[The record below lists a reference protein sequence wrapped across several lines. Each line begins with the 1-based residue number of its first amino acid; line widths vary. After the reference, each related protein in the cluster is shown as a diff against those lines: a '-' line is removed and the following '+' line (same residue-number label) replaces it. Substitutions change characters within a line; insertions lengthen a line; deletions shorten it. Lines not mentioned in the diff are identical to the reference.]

1 MERNRALILSGLL
14 AFLLILSYYVL
25 AAVVQV
31 IVFAITVAYV
41 LFPVRE
47 RLRNRG
53 FSRRL
58 ASAITTFGTFLLVI
72 VLFVP
77 IAFALFRR
85 SNTLVEKLAELPET
99 IRIEFAGLEYAVDV
113 AAVFEVV
120 EEIAQ
125 DIAVETAISAPAL
138 ALALVLFTFVLY
150 GVLYRPRAARDAIYG
165 AVPAPH
171 HDIIDRLHTRTKR
184 VLFALYV
191 IQAVTAAATF
201 VIALI
206 LFVTLGYTAPVWLAL
221 GAAVLQFI
229 PMLGP
234 SLLVVSLVAADIVI
248 FGEPVRG
255 VLLLVF
261 GLLFISLFPDATI
274 RPKLAKH
281 TGDFSATLYFV
292 GFVGGLLTLGAIGVI
307 VGPLVVALL
316 VETVAILAQ
325 ENDSSEN

>member
-1 MERNRALILSGLL
+1 MEVSRKLVLGGLL
-14 AFLLILSYYVL
+14 GFLLILSYFVL

-41 LFPVRE
+41 LFPIRE
-47 RLRNRG
+47 QLHERG

-58 ASAITTFGTFLLVI
+58 ASGITTFGAFLAVI
-72 VLFVP
+72 VVLVP
-77 IAFALFRR
+77 IAFALFQRR
-85 SNTLVEKLAELPET
+85 GALVEKLEELPET
-99 IRIEFAGLEYAVDV
+99 VRIAFAGMEYEVDLI
-113 AAVFEVV
+113 AVFEGAAA
-120 EEIAQ
+120 IAQ
-125 DIAVETAISAPAL
+125 GIAVETAISAPGL

-150 GVLYRPRAARDAIYG
+150 GVLFRPRAARDAIYG
-165 AVPAPH
+165 AVPVAH
-171 HDIIDRLHTRTKR
+171 HDILDRLNTRTRR

-191 IQAVTAAATF
+191 IQAATAAATF

-206 LFVTLGYTAPVWLAL
+206 IFLALGYTAPVWLAL

-234 SLLVVSLVAADIVI
+234 TLLIIALVAADVAF

-261 GLLFISLFPDATI
+261 GLLFISLLPDATI

-316 VETVAILAQ
+316 VETVKIMAESNA
-325 ENDSSEN
+325 EPES